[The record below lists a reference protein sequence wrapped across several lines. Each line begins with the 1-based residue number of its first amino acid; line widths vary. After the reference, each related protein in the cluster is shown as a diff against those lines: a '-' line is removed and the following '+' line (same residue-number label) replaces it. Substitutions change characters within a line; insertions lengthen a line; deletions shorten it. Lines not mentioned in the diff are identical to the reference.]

1 MQKIVR
7 VATVRFAFDSRLD
20 GAAFLPDAIPSTN
33 NHTADNQMKSSL
45 IPILALG
52 LLVGSAAAQ
61 DKPDL
66 TNPKQKTSYALGVNI
81 GSSLKTQGLDLDAK
95 ALAAGVTDAIGGK
108 PALTPEEVSDAM
120 VKLKQDVE
128 AKNAAEA
135 AKYADGAKNLKDGEA
150 FLAANKTKEGVKVH
164 TVTLPDG
171 TTAELQ
177 YKILKSGT
185 GDTPRKTDTVT
196 VNYTGTLIDG
206 TVFDSSV
213 QRGEPATFPVG
224 EVIPGWTEALQ
235 MMKVGDKW
243 QLFLPAKLA
252 YGEQSPGP
260 KIGPNSTLIFE
271 VELLSIQK

>member
-1 MQKIVR
+1 
-7 VATVRFAFDSRLD
+7 
-20 GAAFLPDAIPSTN
+20 
-33 NHTADNQMKSSL
+33 MKSYL
-45 IPILALG
+45 IPTLALG
-52 LLVGSAAAQ
+52 LLVSSAAAQ

-66 TNPKQKTSYALGVNI
+66 TNPKQRTSYAIGLNI
-81 GSSLKTQGLDLDAK
+81 GSKLKAQDLGLDAR
-95 ALAAGVTDAIGGK
+95 ALAAGIADALGGK
-108 PALTPEEVSDAM
+108 PALTPEQVHAT
-120 VKLKQDVE
+120 LQQLQQDVE

-150 FLAANKTKEGVKVH
+150 FLAANKTKDGIKVH
-164 TVTLPDG
+164 PVTLPDG

-185 GDTPRKTDTVT
+185 GDTPKKTDTVT

-213 QRGEPATFPVG
+213 QRGQPATFPVSG
-224 EVIPGWTEALQ
+224 VIPGWTEALQ

-243 QLFLPAKLA
+243 QLFIPSKLA
-252 YGEQSPGP
+252 YDEQNPSP

-271 VELLSIQK
+271 VELLDIQK

>member
-1 MQKIVR
+1 
-7 VATVRFAFDSRLD
+7 
-20 GAAFLPDAIPSTN
+20 
-33 NHTADNQMKSSL
+33 MKSYL
-45 IPILALG
+45 IPTLALG
-52 LLVGSAAAQ
+52 LLVSSAAAQ

-66 TNPKQKTSYALGVNI
+66 TNPKQRTSYAIGLNI
-81 GSSLKTQGLDLDAK
+81 GSNLKAQDLGLDAR
-95 ALAAGVTDAIGGK
+95 ALAAGITDALGGK
-108 PALTPEEVSDAM
+108 PALTAEQAHAA
-120 VKLKQDVE
+120 LQQLQQDVE

-150 FLAANKTKEGVKVH
+150 FLAANKTKDGVKVH
-164 TVTLPDG
+164 PVTLPDG

-196 VNYTGTLIDG
+196 VQYTGTLMDG

-213 QRGEPATFPVG
+213 QRGQPATFPVSG
-224 EVIPGWTEALQ
+224 VIPGWTEALQ

-243 QLFLPAKLA
+243 QLFIPSKLA

-260 KIGPNSTLIFE
+260 KIGPNSTLIFD
-271 VELLSIQK
+271 VELLGIEK

>member
-1 MQKIVR
+1 
-7 VATVRFAFDSRLD
+7 
-20 GAAFLPDAIPSTN
+20 
-33 NHTADNQMKSSL
+33 MKFYL
-45 IPILALG
+45 IRTLALG
-52 LLVGSAAAQ
+52 LFVSSAVAQ

-66 TNPKQKTSYALGVNI
+66 TNPKQRTSYAIGVNI
-81 GSSLKTQGLDLDAK
+81 GSGLKVQNLDLDSK
-95 ALAAGVTDAIGGK
+95 ALTAGIADTLGGK
-108 PALTPEEVSDAM
+108 PALTQDEVHGELL
-120 VKLKQDVE
+120 KLEQDIQ

-150 FLAANKTKEGVKVH
+150 FLAANKTKDGVKVH
-164 TVTLPDG
+164 SVTLPDG

-185 GDTPRKTDTVT
+185 GATPQKTDTVT

-213 QRGEPATFPVG
+213 QRGQPATFPVTG
-224 EVIPGWTEALQ
+224 VIPGWTEALQ

-243 QLFLPAKLA
+243 QLFLPPKLA
-252 YGEQSPGP
+252 YGEQSPTA

-271 VELLSIQK
+271 VELLGIEK

>member
-1 MQKIVR
+1 
-7 VATVRFAFDSRLD
+7 
-20 GAAFLPDAIPSTN
+20 
-33 NHTADNQMKSSL
+33 MKSYL

-52 LLVGSAAAQ
+52 LLASSAAAQ

-81 GSSLKTQGLDLDAK
+81 GSSLKTQGLDLDAR
-95 ALAAGVTDAIGGK
+95 ALAAGITDAMGGK
-108 PALTPEEVSDAM
+108 PALTPEEVSDTL

-185 GDTPRKTDTVT
+185 GDSPKKTDTVT

-213 QRGEPATFPVG
+213 QRGQPATFPVG

-271 VELLSIQK
+271 VELLGIQK